1 MFNDFLKKIMVDKY
15 LITHAKENSFD
26 SFNNAYLKQRKADIL
41 FFESKLDEF
50 NNICLSFNSD
60 KTPKVVMSFSQLID
74 FNFKIML
81 LAIDGDNLKNKEFF
95 QKNIAELGEKL
106 SNRAVIRVNE
116 INKSYISLEHVI
128 EASDQVFDIFGN
140 LISNGFSGEI
150 YFFQNDGKALYF
162 EIKNLFNELN
172 YDLTKIDKAIK
183 IQTLELKN
191 FLTQNNLLKDY
202 NINDIE
208 ILQQANFLN
217 EKNQKFYLNN
227 YFTSEEFTLKNQ
239 IKNPD
244 SFKGIYLEICNFIK
258 AQTSQSNQIIQSFI
272 ETCLFDY
279 NATKATPAELSS
291 VVKKI
296 KVIAL
301 NFDKVSDSIKSAV
314 LNSFLKSLEH
324 EKSSNLIVFFV
335 AVFFENIILSDSKRR
350 FLEIIYENDLF
361 LNKVIDLKQ
370 VFSKKI
376 EIIYPTL
383 FLSNNYEYSF
393 SEASSIA
400 YFDNVDKE
408 ILKITILEKI
418 KSFNP
423 LNLIFKKSF
432 LSEIIENSSSFFV
445 KNLAEFVEK
454 NFDDIEKNKFRDAI
468 SSSIFSQDFINYS
481 SDKVKILY
489 RLLPKEI
496 QQKLPPDFAPKKKSG
511 MFD

>member
-15 LITHAKENSFD
+15 LITYAKENSFD

-60 KTPKVVMSFSQLID
+60 KTPKVVMSFPQLID

-191 FLTQNNLLKDY
+191 FLTQNNLLKDF

-350 FLEIIYENDLF
+350 L
-361 LNKVIDLKQ
+361 
-370 VFSKKI
+370 
-376 EIIYPTL
+376 
-383 FLSNNYEYSF
+383 
-393 SEASSIA
+393 
-400 YFDNVDKE
+400 
-408 ILKITILEKI
+408 
-418 KSFNP
+418 
-423 LNLIFKKSF
+423 
-432 LSEIIENSSSFFV
+432 
-445 KNLAEFVEK
+445 
-454 NFDDIEKNKFRDAI
+454 
-468 SSSIFSQDFINYS
+468 
-481 SDKVKILY
+481 
-489 RLLPKEI
+489 
-496 QQKLPPDFAPKKKSG
+496 
-511 MFD
+511 

>member
-1 MFNDFLKKIMVDKY
+1 VIG
-15 LITHAKENSFD
+15 
-26 SFNNAYLKQRKADIL
+26 
-41 FFESKLDEF
+41 
-50 NNICLSFNSD
+50 
-60 KTPKVVMSFSQLID
+60 FSQLIAL
-74 FNFKIML
+74 NFKIML
-81 LAIDGDNLKNKEFF
+81 LSIDGDSSKNKEFV
-95 QKNIAELGEKL
+95 QKNITEIGGKL
-106 SNRAVIRVNE
+106 NNRAIIR
-116 INKSYISLEHVI
+116 INKINKFYSSLEHVI
-128 EASDQVFDIFGN
+128 EDSNQVFDIFGN
-140 LISNGFSGEI
+140 LISNGLSGEI
-150 YFFQNDGKALYF
+150 YFFQNDGKVIYF

-183 IQTLELKN
+183 VQTLELKN

-202 NINDIE
+202 DVNDIE
-208 ILQQANFLN
+208 ILQQTNFFN

-227 YFTSEEFTLKNQ
+227 YFLSEEFNLKNQ

-258 AQTSQSNQIIQSFI
+258 SQTLQNNQIIQSFI
-272 ETCLFDY
+272 EICLFDY

-301 NFDKVSDSIKSAV
+301 NFDKVSDSVKSAI
-314 LNSFLKSLEH
+314 LNSFLKSLEN
-324 EKSSNLIVFFV
+324 EKSSNLIVFFM

-361 LNKVIDLKQ
+361 LNKAIDLKQ

-383 FLSNNYEYSF
+383 FLSNNYEYSL
-393 SEASSIA
+393 SEASAIA

-408 ILKITILEKI
+408 ILKIIILEKI

-481 SDKVKILY
+481 ADKVKILY

-496 QQKLPPDFAPKKKSG
+496 QQKLAADFAPKKKSG

>member
-1 MFNDFLKKIMVDKY
+1 MVDKY
-15 LITHAKENSFD
+15 LITHTKENSFD
-26 SFNNAYLKQRKADIL
+26 SFNNAYLKQKKADIL

-60 KTPKVVMSFSQLID
+60 NTPKVVKSFSQLID
-74 FNFKIML
+74 LDFKIIL
-81 LAIDGDNLKNKEFF
+81 FAIDGDNLKNKEFI
-95 QKNIAELGEKL
+95 QKNIAESGEKL
-106 SNRAVIRVNE
+106 SNRALIRVNK
-116 INKSYISLEHVI
+116 INKNLNSLENVI
-128 EASDQVFDIFGN
+128 ENSDQIFDIFGN

-172 YDLTKIDKAIK
+172 YDLTKIEKAITFK
-183 IQTLELKN
+183 TLELKN
-191 FLTQNNLLKDY
+191 FLTQNNLLNNY

-208 ILQQANFLN
+208 ILQQTNFFN

-227 YFTSEEFTLKNQ
+227 YFASEEFILKSQ

-244 SFKGIYLEICNFIK
+244 SFKGIYLDICNFLK
-258 AQTSQSNQIIQSFI
+258 SQNSQNNQILQSFI

-279 NATKATPAELSS
+279 NTSKPSPSELSS
-291 VVKKI
+291 IVKKI
-296 KVIAL
+296 KVPAL
-301 NFDKVSDSIKSAV
+301 NFDKVSDSAKSAI
-314 LNSFLKSLEH
+314 LNSFLKCLEY

-335 AVFFENIILSDSKRR
+335 AIFFENIILSDSKRR

-361 LNKVIDLKQ
+361 LNKAIDLKQ
-370 VFSKKI
+370 VFSKKV

-393 SEASSIA
+393 SEASAIA
-400 YFDNVDKE
+400 YFENVDKE
-408 ILKITILEKI
+408 ILKITILAKI

-468 SSSIFSQDFINYS
+468 SSKIFSQDFINYS
-481 SDKVKILY
+481 ADKVKVLY

-496 QQKLPPDFAPKKKSG
+496 QQILPAEFAPKKKSS